1 MKGGGGEGGGGEGGG
16 KTQLADL
23 QGLEGG
29 GAWAAGEST
38 VAAGDR

>member
-1 MKGGGGEGGGGEGGG
+1 VKGGGRKGGGR
-16 KTQLADL
+16 TQLTDL